1 MGTCPSAGIMRRAP
15 TRPKVDGLQCS
26 QGDGNIMFISL
37 SVVRIITTLK
47 KPPARNNQLLPKPYK
62 SPPDHPQNI
71 PIFWN
76 KDSFNGPG
84 QSRGNITPTSA
95 PPTGFEPQLYIFYLN
110 LFAPSA
116 APRGTISYSC
126 ITEIVPKLFLLHFL
140 PNFRSNFIIYF

>member
-1 MGTCPSAGIMRRAP
+1 MTPTPGRNPTLLPRTPRRN
-15 TRPKVDGLQCS
+15 Q
-26 QGDGNIMFISL
+26 
-37 SVVRIITTLK
+37 
-47 KPPARNNQLLPKPYK
+47 QLLPKLSK
-62 SPPDHPQNI
+62 RPPDHPQNI

-76 KDSFNGPG
+76 KDSVNGPG

-126 ITEIVPKLFLLHFL
+126 ITEIVPKLFRPIFKNLFL
-140 PNFRSNFIIYF
+140 ATRHQNNCVFAQDYFQLSVLTFMRAETDHLI